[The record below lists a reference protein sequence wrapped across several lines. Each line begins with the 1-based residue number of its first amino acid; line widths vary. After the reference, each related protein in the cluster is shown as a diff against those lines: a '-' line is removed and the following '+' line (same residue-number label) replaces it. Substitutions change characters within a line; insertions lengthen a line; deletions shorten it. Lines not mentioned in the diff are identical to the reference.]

1 LMRQID
7 SDRIAALRKCG
18 EGFDVDKASPQE
30 LVSLADFYGEAMLPE
45 LAERAIARGLTPG
58 LLDAESQAALLATRI
73 PNLLPQPKSAE
84 RNAKAEAYMTR
95 LDGLSEA
102 ALDQQIAAHVALNS
116 YYRGDDIGAGIVRH
130 STWLVDSVAKLN
142 AEQRRRFG
150 YQILGAY
157 ENLAEALAGQGDN
170 DRAVELLRRAPGDL
184 SDVPS
189 AERRVAVSL
198 ARYQ

>member
-1 LMRQID
+1 
-7 SDRIAALRKCG
+7 
-18 EGFDVDKASPQE
+18 
-30 LVSLADFYGEAMLPE
+30 
-45 LAERAIARGLTPG
+45 
-58 LLDAESQAALLATRI
+58 
-73 PNLLPQPKSAE
+73 
-84 RNAKAEAYMTR
+84 
-95 LDGLSEA
+95 
-102 ALDQQIAAHVALNS
+102 AHVALNS
-116 YYRGDDIGAGIVRH
+116 YYRGDDIDAGIVRH

-198 ARYQ
+198 AGYQLVGKPAAPISAPVWLNTPPGTTALEMKGAVTLLQFTAHWCGPCRESYPGIQRLRQRFTNRRFRVVLATE